1 MSEKFIRLRVRPGYV
16 VNHRDP
22 QFKGPISVGWQKLG
36 PGERFRARPAVAK
49 RLVEQG
55 AARQMTRTLR
65 WPR

>member
-22 QFKGPISVGWQKLG
+22 EFTGPPTHGWQKLRA
-36 PGERFRARPAVAK
+36 GERFRARPAVAR

-55 AARQMTRTLR
+55 AALQIVRTLR